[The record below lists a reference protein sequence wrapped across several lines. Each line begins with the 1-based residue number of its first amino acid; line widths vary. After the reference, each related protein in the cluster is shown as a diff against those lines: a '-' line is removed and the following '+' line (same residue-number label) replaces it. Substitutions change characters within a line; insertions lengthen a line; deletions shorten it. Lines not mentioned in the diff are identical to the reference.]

1 MNAAQTF
8 PSGSNHWPQ
17 AHALNW
23 LSMAG
28 PELHIEQN
36 MVPIILNEKEE
47 SLNTLQNYGD
57 KYCTFLGKWNVI

>member
-47 SLNTLQNYGD
+47 SRTPC
-57 KYCTFLGKWNVI
+57 KIMVINIVLS

>member
-47 SLNTLQNYGD
+47 SLIP
-57 KYCTFLGKWNVI
+57 CEIMVINIVHS